1 MKTQAIIPTAGMGV
15 RFQTDLPKPLVELC
29 GKPLCVYAL
38 EIFEKSPAVDS
49 VILVGQ
55 KERLSQLKNIVSQY
69 GLKKI
74 VQVVAGGETRRES
87 VACGLAV
94 IDDDTDVVLVHD
106 GVRPLVS
113 LKVIEDAVA
122 FCSKWDAVVTAV
134 AVKPTIKRVNKES
147 LLVEETLDR
156 GELWE
161 IQTPQAFKKNIL
173 LKAHQQNK
181 DSNPTDDA
189 VMVEQLGVK
198 VKVSP
203 GDYKNIKITTQE
215 DLAIAETFLKLQ
227 SSSSEAT
234 LKR

>member
-1 MKTQAIIPTAGMGV
+1 MKTQAIVPTAGMGV

-38 EIFEKSPAVDS
+38 ETFEKSTAVDS

-55 KERLSQLKNIVSQY
+55 KERLSQLKDIVSQY

-74 VQVVAGGETRRES
+74 VQIVSGGETRRES
-87 VACGLAV
+87 VSNGLTV
-94 IDDDTDVVLVHD
+94 CDDDTDIVLIHD

-113 LKVIEDAVA
+113 LSVIEDAVTL
-122 FCSKWDAVVTAV
+122 CGKWDAVVAAV
-134 AVKPTIKRVNKES
+134 AVKSTIKKVSKES
-147 LLVEETLDR
+147 LLVEATLDR
-156 GELWE
+156 SELWE
-161 IQTPQAFKKNIL
+161 IQTPQVFKKDVL
-173 LKAHQQNK
+173 LRAHQQNK
-181 DSNPTDDA
+181 ESNPTDDA
-189 VMVEQLGVK
+189 VMVEQLGIK

-215 DLAIAETFLKLQ
+215 DLVIAETFLKLQ

>member
-1 MKTQAIIPTAGMGV
+1 MKTQAIIPTAGMGA

-38 EIFEKSPAVDS
+38 EIFEKSPVIDS

-55 KERLSQLKNIVSQY
+55 KEKLSQLQDIVDQY

-87 VACGLAV
+87 VANGLFV
-94 IDDDTDVVLVHD
+94 IDDDTDVVVIHD

-113 LKVIEDAVA
+113 LKVIEGAVA
-122 FCSKWDAVVTAV
+122 LCDQWGAVVAAV
-134 AVKPTIKRVNKES
+134 PVKSTIKKVNKDS
-147 LLVEETLDR
+147 RLVEATLDR
-156 GELWE
+156 DKLWE
-161 IQTPQAFKKNIL
+161 IQTPQVFKKELL

-181 DSNPTDDA
+181 VSNPTDDA
-189 VMVEQLGVK
+189 VMVEQLGIK

-215 DLAIAETFLKLQ
+215 DLAIAQTFLTFQ
-227 SSSSEAT
+227 RSSSAAT
-234 LKR
+234 S